1 MESNFKQNLIQKI
14 KEWKEITPFLFLW
27 DSKENIFIEVQDFAR
42 ELCDIFWVDKN
53 NIFYFA
59 NEEEEKI
66 KIDKVKQ
73 FFTMA
78 YQKSNF
84 AFQVFIVQDIERMTR
99 ESANACLK
107 LFEEPWVGNIIFLT
121 SKSESGILDTILSRV
136 SLVFLD
142 SHISFLEKSF
152 YYDLIDTFVKEGDRE
167 LISLTYKTPFEKEE
181 AILFL
186 SDLLLYIK
194 NNWIQFEQFEEI
206 EEDIVGI
213 RKNNLLAKYIVD
225 KYIIKLLSV

>member
-1 MESNFKQNLIQKI
+1 MENSLKENLIQKI

-27 DSKENIFIEVQDFAR
+27 DSKEDIFLEVQDFAR

-53 NIFYFA
+53 NIFYFV

-73 FFTMA
+73 FFNMA

-84 AFQVFIVQDIERMTR
+84 AFQIFIIQDIERMTR

-152 YYDLIDTFVKEGDRE
+152 YYDLIDRFVKEGDRE
-167 LISLTYKTPFEKEE
+167 LISLTYKTPFEKQE

-194 NNWIQFEQFEEI
+194 NNWIQFKQFEEI

>member
-14 KEWKEITPFLFLW
+14 KEGKEITPFLFLG

-42 ELCDIFWVDKN
+42 ELCDIFGVDKN

-107 LFEEPWVGNIIFLT
+107 LFEEPGVGNIIFLT

-194 NNWIQFEQFEEI
+194 NNGIQFEQFEEI